1 MARYIPVFLKHAPST
16 SRITHFAT
24 LNGLEATVR
33 SVLSSAM
40 PLAVYD
46 AVGSAEMT
54 SATYLVIGICSMLWG
69 FMVPTVTAWI
79 PRRWM
84 YSLGCSFY
92 GIAMSCGISSI
103 LMGQGWLMPLALLAL
118 NFATATTFV
127 CINAYVLDYI
137 ARENLGRNQSTQM
150 LYAAVP
156 WTVGPVLGV
165 WLRSIWAPAP
175 FIFAAVAACVL
186 LTAFWIFR
194 LGNGKQ
200 IARAKGPVA
209 NPISYIGRFL
219 RQPRLVAGWLF
230 AVVRSTGWWVYIV
243 YLPIFCVESG
253 LGDKIGG
260 IAYSVSNSVLF
271 LSPVILRFS
280 RKTSLRRVLQTSFGV
295 AAILLVIA
303 TVVSPWPILTVCVAT
318 LATICFITLD
328 VVGGLPFMMAV
339 RPYERTEMA
348 AVFSSFRD
356 VSGIFAPGLAYGV
369 LLVSPLAGIFAAT
382 GLAMAGC
389 YVLAGKL
396 HPRLGVA
403 RPSRGGQVQGDGH
416 A

>member
-33 SVLSSAM
+33 SILSSAM
-40 PLAVYD
+40 PLSVYD
-46 AVGSAEMT
+46 AVGSAEST
-54 SATYLVIGICSMLWG
+54 SATYFLIGICSMIWG

-84 YSLGCSFY
+84 YSLGCCFY
-92 GIAMSCGISSI
+92 AISMTCGITSI
-103 LMGQGWLMPLALLAL
+103 VTGQAWLMPVSLLTMT
-118 NFATATTFV
+118 FATATTFV

-165 WLRSIWAPAP
+165 WLRSVWAPAP
-175 FIFAAVAACVL
+175 FIFAGVAACVL
-186 LTAFWIFR
+186 LAAFWVFR

-200 IARAKGPVA
+200 ISRAKGPAA
-209 NPISYIGRFL
+209 NPIAYIGRFL
-219 RQPRLVAGWLF
+219 HQPRLIAGWLF

-253 LGDKIGG
+253 LGDKVGG
-260 IAYSVSNSVLF
+260 IAYSISNSVLF
-271 LSPVILRFS
+271 LSPLILRLS
-280 RKTSLRRVLQTSFGV
+280 RKTTLRRVLQVSFGT
-295 AAILLVIA
+295 AAILMLAA
-303 TVVSPWPILTVCVAT
+303 TLVSPWPILTVLCAMG
-318 LATICFITLD
+318 ATICFITLD
-328 VVGGLPFMMAV
+328 VVGSLPFMMAV

-356 VSGIFAPGLAYGV
+356 VSGIMAPGFAYAV
-369 LLVSPLAGIFAAT
+369 LLVAPLAGIFTASAVT
-382 GLAMAGC
+382 MAGC

-403 RPSRGGQVQGDGH
+403 RPSRGGQVQG
-416 A
+416 

>member
-33 SVLSSAM
+33 SILSSAM

-46 AVGSAEMT
+46 AVGSAEST
-54 SATYLVIGICSMLWG
+54 SATYFLIGICSMVWG
-69 FMVPTVTAWI
+69 FMVPTFTAWI

-84 YSLGCSFY
+84 YSLGCGFY
-92 GIAMSCGISSI
+92 AISMICGITS
-103 LMGQGWLMPLALLAL
+103 LVTGQAWLMPLSLLTMS
-118 NFATATTFV
+118 FATATTFV

-165 WLRSIWAPAP
+165 WLRSIWEPAP
-175 FIFAAVAACVL
+175 FIFAGVAACVL

-200 IARAKGPVA
+200 ISRAKGPTA
-209 NPISYIGRFL
+209 NPIAYIGRFL
-219 RQPRLVAGWLF
+219 HQPRLIAGWLF

-253 LGDKIGG
+253 LGDKVGG
-260 IAYSVSNSVLF
+260 IAYSISNSALF
-271 LSPVILRFS
+271 LSPMILRLS
-280 RKTSLRRVLQTSFGV
+280 RKTTLRRVLQMSFGA
-295 AAILLVIA
+295 AAILMLIA
-303 TVVSPWPILTVCVAT
+303 TLVSPWPILTVLFAMGAT
-318 LATICFITLD
+318 FCFITLD
-328 VVGGLPFMMAV
+328 VVGSLPFMMAV

-356 VSGIFAPGLAYGV
+356 VSGIMAPGFAYGV
-369 LLVSPLAGIFAAT
+369 LLVAPLAGIFSAT
-382 GLAMAGC
+382 AVAMAGC

-403 RPSRGGQVQGDGH
+403 RPSRGGQVQS
-416 A
+416 